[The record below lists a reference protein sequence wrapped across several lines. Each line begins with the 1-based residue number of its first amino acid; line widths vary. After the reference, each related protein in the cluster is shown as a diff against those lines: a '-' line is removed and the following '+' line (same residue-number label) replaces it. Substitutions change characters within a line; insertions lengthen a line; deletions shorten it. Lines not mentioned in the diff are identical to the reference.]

1 LGLKLKVNERYYSP
15 VICFPGQLLLR
26 RTLILQ
32 QFYSAPY
39 FTQQT

>member
-1 LGLKLKVNERYYSP
+1 LGLKLKVYERYYSP